1 MIPLFY
7 ERDASGVPNAWCE
20 KVKAALV
27 TCGPA
32 FTATRM
38 LRDYTERMYPAGAP
52 TTG

>member
-1 MIPLFY
+1 
-7 ERDASGVPNAWCE
+7 
-20 KVKAALV
+20 V